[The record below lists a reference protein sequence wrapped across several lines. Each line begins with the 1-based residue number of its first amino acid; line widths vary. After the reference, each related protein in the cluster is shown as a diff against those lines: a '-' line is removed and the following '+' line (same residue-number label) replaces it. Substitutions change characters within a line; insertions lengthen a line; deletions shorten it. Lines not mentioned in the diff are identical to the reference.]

1 VRVGDDRVTDR
12 PFFRVRD
19 QQNRQCGQATEDMV
33 VNNGG
38 FEQAECDV
46 RMKVKMG

>member
-1 VRVGDDRVTDR
+1 MRVGDDRVTDR

-19 QQNRQCGQATEDMV
+19 QQNRQCGQAAEDMV

-38 FEQAECDV
+38 FEQAERDV